1 MRIRSLFLAALAL
14 VALPALVAAAIQ
26 GPVPCEGGKAGR
38 YPCRAIDQASF
49 VPLHDLSNDPED
61 LAGDVLGWRH
71 EASGREFAFISM
83 SRLTVRAQISIV
95 EVTDPESPVVIG
107 YYSQDF
113 VRLFSMAIFEDHLY
127 AVVGVLGERLDI
139 FDLTNLL
146 TVSGPPAALGPD
158 VSVAVPDRLARLS
171 INPETGYAYSFSGNV
186 HPDDIIAFDLNG
198 DPENPQQVMAWNPTS
213 PFPRSLECVLYHGP
227 DQRFQGHEICFA
239 GAGYSYLAIYD
250 MTDKAH
256 PVRLS
261 SIKYKH
267 SNTPRDTALTEDHR
281 FLLLADS
288 HDENL
293 PGGNTRTF
301 LWNLSSLTAPVYFK
315 SFDGSTRA
323 RDLELV
329 VRGSYAYL
337 ANAAS
342 GLRILDLRQI
352 GARKGKVREAGYFD
366 VEPGLSNTSWF
377 GAWSVDVLP
386 SGTVLVGSVRQGL
399 FVLAPRL

>member
-1 MRIRSLFLAALAL
+1 MRILRALPAVVISALAFPAILAAL
-14 VALPALVAAAIQ
+14 Q
-26 GPVPCEGGKAGR
+26 PCEGGSAGR
-38 YPCRAIDQASF
+38 YPCRAIDLASF
-49 VPLHDLSNDPED
+49 IPIEDLSNAPHEV
-61 LAGDVLGWRH
+61 AGDVLGWRH
-71 EASGREFAFISM
+71 EASGREFALLSL
-83 SRLTVRAQISIV
+83 RLRTVIV

-107 YYSQDF
+107 DYGRDAGG
-113 VRLFSMAIFEDHLY
+113 LGSMAVFEDRLY
-127 AVVGVLGERLDI
+127 GIGNLGGTTLEI
-139 FDLTNLL
+139 FDLTRLL
-146 TVSGPPAALGPD
+146 TAGSPPAPLSPDASFALPG
-158 VSVAVPDRLARLS
+158 SGFLS
-171 INPETGYAYSFSGNV
+171 INPETGYAYLLSGL
-186 HPDDIIAFDLNG
+186 IFAFDLKQ

-213 PFPRSLECVLYHGP
+213 PHPRSLECVLYRGP

-239 GAGYSYLAIYD
+239 GAGNSYLAIYD
-250 MTDKAH
+250 VTDKAH

-261 SIKYKH
+261 STRYKH
-267 SNTPRDTALTEDHR
+267 SNTPRDTALTKDHR

-315 SFDGSTRA
+315 SHDGLTRA
-323 RDLELV
+323 RDLELE
-329 VRGSYAYL
+329 VRGRYAFL

-342 GLRILDLRQI
+342 GLRILDLQQI
-352 GARKGKVREAGYFD
+352 GAKKSKVREAAYFD

-399 FVLAPRL
+399 FVLTPRL